1 MELPHLHDDSA
12 AQQRSSPVA
21 SIAARPLSD
30 PRAAWHHG
38 LPLKTGLN
46 AAGSLVAL
54 ADRIELWSIDRLRPY
69 ERNPRTHSEAQVDQI
84 AASMIEF
91 GWTNPV
97 LVDEQGG
104 ILAGHGR
111 LLAARKL
118 GLAEV
123 PVIRFEHLS
132 EAQKRAYILADNQI
146 ALQAGWSEELLAEE
160 LAWLRDERFD
170 LDLIGF
176 DATEL
181 ERLLAIADGEAG
193 SDESED
199 EVPEPPEEPVSK
211 PGDLWVL
218 GNHHLL
224 CGDATVLADVERVLG
239 GQLADMTWTDPP
251 YNVDYA
257 NTPKDKLR
265 GKHRPILNDN
275 LGGGFEAFLQDA
287 CTNILAVTKGAV
299 YVCMSSS
306 ELHTL
311 QRAFAAAGGK
321 WSTFVIWA
329 KSTFTLGR
337 ADYQRQYEPILYGWK
352 DGSDH
357 YWCGARDQGDVWFFD
372 KPVRNDLHA
381 RCCRC
386 SGATCGSPISRSS
399 TRCCLWPRTAA
410 NGGRCRRASAIGT
423 QSTHGCAGG
432 RRRACWSACSRPCKE
447 HRLIRIRVE
456 CVGLD
461 STSVKVHPDG
471 TGARKKTARKPSAS
485 HGAAGTPRFIWLP
498 RMTERP

>member
-1 MELPHLHDDSA
+1 MFAGDHDGVAVEHPGGTAHHLFRRQHGRRCDREPDHEA
-12 AQQRSSPVA
+12 EQGGEHAGVLLRVGYAVKLGALVAPVA
-21 SIAARPLSD
+21 
-30 PRAAWHHG
+30 PRGSHVTDA
-38 LPLKTGLN
+38 PQSTG
-46 AAGSLVAL
+46 LVAL
-54 ADRIELWSIDRLRPY
+54 AERVELWPIDRLRPY
-69 ERNPRTHSEAQVDQI
+69 ERNPRTHSDAQVDQI
-84 AASMIEF
+84 AASMVEF

-118 GLAEV
+118 GLNEV

-132 EAQKRAYILADNQI
+132 EAQKRAYLIADNQL
-146 ALQAGWSEELLAEE
+146 ALQAGWSEELLAAQ
-160 LAWLRDERFD
+160 LAWLRDESFD
-170 LDLIGF
+170 LDLVGF

-181 ERLLAIADGEAG
+181 ERLLAIADGEAASG
-193 SDESED
+193 EAED

-218 GNHHLL
+218 GHHRLL

-239 GQLADMTWTDPP
+239 GQLADMTFCDPP

-306 ELHTL
+306 ELDTL
-311 QRAFAAAGGK
+311 QRAFRAAGGR

-352 DGSDH
+352 DGADH
-357 YWCGARDQGDVWFFD
+357 
-372 KPVRNDLHA
+372 
-381 RCCRC
+381 
-386 SGATCGSPISRSS
+386 
-399 TRCCLWPRTAA
+399 
-410 NGGRCRRASAIGT
+410 
-423 QSTHGCAGG
+423 
-432 RRRACWSACSRPCKE
+432 
-447 HRLIRIRVE
+447 
-456 CVGLD
+456 
-461 STSVKVHPDG
+461 
-471 TGARKKTARKPSAS
+471 
-485 HGAAGTPRFIWLP
+485 
-498 RMTERP
+498 